1 MSNVES
7 TATYTSSTTFTTA
20 NVTRFFTDSDQNGM
34 GALKAVAKVT
44 MALETAFG
52 STTAKSLYV
61 PLFPVQVGTFIP
73 TQYLVQLTAVGV
85 FASTT
90 AAATASLSWSLG
102 YGVIPTTVAIGGS
115 SGSILTPT
123 PTVTAVTLVGT
134 AGATSLLPGQV
145 YVAPTSAGSPTILIP
160 NPGNTMLIGLGGTVG
175 LSSPLFVGQT
185 YQGQVQP
192 LTTNVPTS
200 VSAANMLYL
209 IISSGGTVAA
219 DLTVT
224 GGWRFYINGN
234 QQVNP

>member
-7 TATYTSSTTFTTA
+7 TATYTSSTGFTTA

-73 TQYLVQLTAVGV
+73 TQYLVQLTGVGA
-85 FASTT
+85 FASATV
-90 AAATASLSWSLG
+90 AATAQLSWTLG

-115 SGSILTPT
+115 AGSILTPT
-123 PTVTAVTLVGT
+123 PTVTAITAAGT
-134 AGATSLLPGQV
+134 AGAASAIPTQV
-145 YVAPTSAGSPTILIP
+145 FAALVSAGSPTVAVPNTGLTTLILAAS
-160 NPGNTMLIGLGGTVG
+160 TVG
-175 LSSPLFVGQT
+175 LSVPATVGQT
-185 YQGQVQP
+185 YQGQVQ
-192 LTTNVPTS
+192 LTGTTPTS
-200 VSAANMLYL
+200 ISAANMAYL
-209 IISSGGTVAA
+209 IISSSVAFAA

-224 GGWRFYINGN
+224 GGWRFYIYGN